1 VGSYVRYLFKT
12 LKCLCTQICDV
23 QHYSC
28 WRENIEISQQDVSYY
43 LPKCF
48 IFRRRSVSV
57 FTTRASSA
65 SKHESRAPVSYTYYT
80 RRTLRVYKVQTRR
93 HRKLRLTWT
102 ASKSI
107 RRNARLDWCA
117 LLAIRRRGP
126 SPLASTVD
134 FATGRDV
141 SSLPQTSRVPLR
153 LKAILVQLV

>member
-1 VGSYVRYLFKT
+1 MSLHSNLWRTT
-12 LKCLCTQICDV
+12 LQLLARKYWNKSARCKL
-23 QHYSC
+23 
-28 WRENIEISQQDVSYY
+28 
-43 LPKCF
+43 LPAKMF
-48 IFRRRSVSV
+48 HFFRRRSVSV

-107 RRNARLDWCA
+107 RRNATLDWCA

-153 LKAILVQLV
+153 LKAVLVQLVWINSLAK